1 MEVLISTVNGYKS
14 FLAAKSSLGGG
25 VGLEFSSSYVKAK
38 DSNEQRVNHRMFVS
52 TKGEVDNIIGLL
64 QQVRNSLDV

>member
-14 FLAAKSSLGGG
+14 FLAAKPSLGGG
-25 VGLEFSSSYVKAK
+25 VGLEFSSSYAKAK

-64 QQVRNSLDV
+64 QQVRNSLEK